1 MLCNHGVNLSY
12 LLDIVHGGNHTF
24 GGDIGFGVELTS
36 IFGADNV
43 KTTNSNSPNLD
54 MITSGYTQFATTYS
68 VGLHYFY
75 KIHHQFFLTYQYRF
89 YRNSSTMDIKTTDF
103 NGGSNLII

>member
-36 IFGADNV
+36 IFGQIMLKLQIQIAQ
-43 KTTNSNSPNLD
+43 
-54 MITSGYTQFATTYS
+54 I
-68 VGLHYFY
+68 
-75 KIHHQFFLTYQYRF
+75 
-89 YRNSSTMDIKTTDF
+89 
-103 NGGSNLII
+103 

>member
-1 MLCNHGVNLSY
+1 
-12 LLDIVHGGNHTF
+12 
-24 GGDIGFGVELTS
+24 
-36 IFGADNV
+36 
-43 KTTNSNSPNLD
+43 

-103 NGGSNLII
+103 NGGSNLIK